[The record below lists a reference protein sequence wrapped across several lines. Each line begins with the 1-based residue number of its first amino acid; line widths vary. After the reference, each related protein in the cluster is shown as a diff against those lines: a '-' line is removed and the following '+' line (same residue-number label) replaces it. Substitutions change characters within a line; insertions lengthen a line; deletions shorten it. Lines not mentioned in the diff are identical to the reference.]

1 MSSPADYEKTPVHTI
16 SGDHAPSLRVG
27 LARWR
32 TCPYIS
38 KMSGCQTCSQQARSK
53 TLSSRA
59 IGTRFRGSLCVCV
72 YSPCSNTL
80 PRLAALWAVNIS
92 KCRLRYCIV
101 TPSFAT
107 SVNAYHLFR
116 RAYRLLRSTFFFLA
130 VRLGSAALKVLS
142 VYNTCAD
149 TRVFEQFNNVRK
161 TSIKTKTTRRTPSE
175 PQNTAIF

>member
-1 MSSPADYEKTPVHTI
+1 MSLHKQNV
-16 SGDHAPSLRVG
+16 RVSDMFT
-27 LARWR
+27 A
-32 TCPYIS
+32 S
-38 KMSGCQTCSQQARSK
+38 KVKNSVVPRYWHSIPR
-53 TLSSRA
+53 L
-59 IGTRFRGSLCVCV
+59 SLCVCV

-92 KCRLRYCIV
+92 KRRLRYCIV